1 MSGDD
6 QDRAQTPE
14 PDSDDLDAAREALAR
29 ARKQARERGYRP
41 GAAGRAPKKEA
52 SGLGEQRGAK
62 HDPNAR
68 EPQTMG
74 NEMRRLFSHR
84 GWKVDVQV
92 GSVIGRWPSIVG
104 PQVSAHIEPISFE
117 GTVLTVLADSTAWA
131 TQMKLLQSSIL
142 TRIDA
147 EVGPGIVT
155 EIIVKGPGGPSWK
168 KGRLRSSGPGP
179 RDTYG

>member
-1 MSGDD
+1 MSG
-6 QDRAQTPE
+6 QDE
-14 PDSDDLDAAREALAR
+14 SPDEGTEVDGDDLDAAREALAR

-41 GAAGRAPKKEA
+41 GAAGRKAKKQAPDL
-52 SGLGEQRGAK
+52 SEQRGTK
-62 HDPNAR
+62 HDPDAR

-74 NEMRRLFSHR
+74 NEMQRLFSHR
-84 GWKVDVQV
+84 GWKIDVQV

-142 TRIDA
+142 ARIDA